1 MAWRA
6 RLAEVQS
13 AGNSLPRVPPSACPC
28 PSEGALSPFITHR
41 PLYRPGGAY
50 DISAG
55 ADGSVWATAS
65 GGTYLWT
72 GGTSTTSWPV
82 NWTLVPGSAPGGS
95 ALLAQAS
102 GRSSTDLWGV
112 DSSGNVWHYNGSSW
126 TQSPGPGSS
135 MVWVSE
141 GADGT
146 VYGVDSSDSTWRYT
160 GSGWTPGSGPL
171 TQLSVGT
178 STHIWGVDSHD
189 NIWSTTVSTVL

>member
-1 MAWRA
+1 
-6 RLAEVQS
+6 
-13 AGNSLPRVPPSACPC
+13 
-28 PSEGALSPFITHR
+28 
-41 PLYRPGGAY
+41 
-50 DISAG
+50 
-55 ADGSVWATAS
+55 
-65 GGTYLWT
+65 
-72 GGTSTTSWPV
+72 
-82 NWTLVPGSAPGGS
+82 
-95 ALLAQAS
+95 
-102 GRSSTDLWGV
+102 
-112 DSSGNVWHYNGSSW
+112 
-126 TQSPGPGSS
+126 